1 MRFRLIRL
9 LLRLL
14 GHHEPVMPDM
24 VFYAVVE
31 PGNRIADVTT
41 NLNRARAIGREA
53 RAKGTPVKVLRC
65 IPVANVEISYE
76 GKRS

>member
-1 MRFRLIRL
+1 MRLRLIRF

-14 GHHEPVMPDM
+14 GHHEPVMPDL

-41 NLNRARAIGREA
+41 NLNRARAIGRESW
-53 RAKGTPVKVLRC
+53 AKGTPVTVLRC
-65 IPVANVEISYE
+65 IPVASVQLLSET
-76 GKRS
+76 KR